1 MRHVATR
8 LGASR
13 APATP
18 GTQEP
23 ACHAQRWTR
32 APRAR
37 TTAMRTHSALI
48 RLGASGARATPG
60 TPAMVCGVRTWT

>member
-23 ACHAQRWTR
+23 ACHAQRWTC
-32 APRAR
+32 APGAR
-37 TTAMRTHSALI
+37 TTVMRTRSVWS
-48 RLGASGARATPG
+48 RRGASGARAGAG
-60 TPAMVCGVRTWT
+60 TPATVCSVRV